1 MADQTFAVTVVA
13 TSGGNR
19 YRFDGG
25 SLDAETLELTE
36 GKTYRFTQED
46 SSNSGHPLRFS
57 TTPDGTH
64 GGGTEYTTGVTTA
77 GTPGSSGAYT
87 EITIA
92 YKAPLL
98 FYYCSVHAGMG
109 GAAKTVG
116 IEASDAGLAFGH
128 YLTLRSPT
136 TLGDYKFQN
145 YWVGENAP
153 FFTLDTGR
161 RVEFGFLPFAFS
173 GVTVTKSG
181 DNQPATIAF
190 PNNELS
196 RPFATIA
203 VQDEYLANVRTVLID
218 PNNKEGYTLINQYIG
233 QIVSAKWDSTA
244 LTLEMASVFDAVGAD
259 VPRKRITRQLV
270 GHLPLTSAVRVA

>member
-13 TSGGNR
+13 STGGNR

-36 GKTYRFTQED
+36 GKTYRFTQEH

-153 FFTLDTGR
+153 FFNVDTGA

-173 GVTVTKSG
+173 GVTITKSG

-218 PNNKEGYTLINQYIG
+218 PSDKEGYTMINRYIG

-244 LTLEMASVFDAVGAD
+244 LTLELASVFDAVGAD
-259 VPRKRITRQLV
+259 VPRKRLTRQLV

>member
-13 TSGGNR
+13 SGGGNR

-25 SLDAETLELTE
+25 LLDAQTLSLTE

-46 SSNSGHPLRFS
+46 SSNTGHPLRFS

-64 GGGTEYTTGVTTA
+64 NNGTEYTTGVTTA
-77 GTPGSSGAYT
+77 GTPGSAGAYT
-87 EITIA
+87 EITVA
-92 YKAPLL
+92 YQAPLL
-98 FYYCSVHAGMG
+98 FYYCSVHSGMG
-109 GAAKTVG
+109 GAARTIGLEV
-116 IEASDAGLAFGH
+116 SDAGLAFGH

-153 FFTLDTGR
+153 FFNQTTGA
-161 RVEFGFLPFAFS
+161 RVDFGFLPFAFS
-173 GVTVTKSG
+173 GVTITKTG
-181 DNQPATIAF
+181 DNQPAKLAF

-203 VQDEYLANVRTVLID
+203 VQDEYLANIRTVLIN
-218 PNNKEGYTLINQYIG
+218 PNDKEGYTLINQYLG
-233 QIVSAKWDSTA
+233 QIVSAQWDSTA
-244 LTLEMASVFDAVGAD
+244 LTLELAAVFDAVGTD
-259 VPRKRITRQLV
+259 VPRKRLTRQLV
-270 GHLPLTSAVRVA
+270 GHLPLTNRVRVQ

>member
-13 TSGGNR
+13 STGGNR

-36 GKTYRFTQED
+36 GKTYRFTQEH

-64 GGGTEYTTGVTTA
+64 GGGSEYTTGVTTA

-98 FYYCSVHAGMG
+98 FYYCTNHSGMG

-153 FFTLDTGR
+153 FFNQTTGA

-173 GVTVTKSG
+173 GVTITKSG
-181 DNQPATIAF
+181 DNQPATIVF

-203 VQDEYLANVRTVLID
+203 VQDEYLSLIH
-218 PNNKEGYTLINQYIG
+218 I
-233 QIVSAKWDSTA
+233 
-244 LTLEMASVFDAVGAD
+244 
-259 VPRKRITRQLV
+259 
-270 GHLPLTSAVRVA
+270 

>member
-13 TSGGNR
+13 SGGGNR

-98 FYYCSVHAGMG
+98 FYYCSVHSGMG

-153 FFTLDTGR
+153 FFNQTTGA

-173 GVTVTKSG
+173 GVTITKSG
-181 DNQPATIAF
+181 DNQPATIVF

-196 RPFATIA
+196 RPFAYR
-203 VQDEYLANVRTVLID
+203 VDRSKRQGRLHLD
-218 PNNKEGYTLINQYIG
+218 Q
-233 QIVSAKWDSTA
+233 
-244 LTLEMASVFDAVGAD
+244 SVHRAD
-259 VPRKRITRQLV
+259 CQC
-270 GHLPLTSAVRVA
+270 

>member
-13 TSGGNR
+13 STGGNR

-46 SSNSGHPLRFS
+46 ASNSGHPLRFS

-87 EITIA
+87 EITVA

-98 FYYCSVHAGMG
+98 FYYCTNHSGMG

-116 IEASDAGLAFGH
+116 IEESDAGLAFGH

-136 TLGDYKFQN
+136 TLGDFKFQN
-145 YWVGENAP
+145 YWVGENADFNGTAFVAP
-153 FFTLDTGR
+153 IDVRYTVERINSVDYVTADQFQRGMRQAADQGATQGELRALSTLRQNTSQR
-161 RVEFGFLPFAFS
+161 R
-173 GVTVTKSG
+173 
-181 DNQPATIAF
+181 
-190 PNNELS
+190 
-196 RPFATIA
+196 R
-203 VQDEYLANVRTVLID
+203 
-218 PNNKEGYTLINQYIG
+218 IG
-233 QIVSAKWDSTA
+233 
-244 LTLEMASVFDAVGAD
+244 L
-259 VPRKRITRQLV
+259 
-270 GHLPLTSAVRVA
+270 